1 MKKFILI
8 ALNLFHLTWI
18 HSQGVNSDTLRFNP
32 LIDSVAEKL
41 VDMAM
46 LNARISSIENN
57 AYASEYDY
65 MRSRTTWLN
74 NIVVSGNVNEFSL
87 KNEVAA
93 NPLNQSTQYPRY
105 NIGVILPLGLF
116 INNGKQTRAN
126 YYRYE
131 AAIDQIKKEKQDIRR
146 EVLTSY
152 ENYLMNKRLLSVQQ
166 SLLQDAKIL
175 LSRHEEKFAEGQLTL
190 EQYTNTSKQ
199 YYAEKVQVINLI
211 RDLKIIVVELE
222 SLIGM
227 NIEIALDQINRGTS
241 AK

>member
-1 MKKFILI
+1 MKIYTLLV
-8 ALNLFHLTWI
+8 LNLFLITGL
-18 HSQGVNSDTLRFNP
+18 HSQGFNSDTLRFNP

-41 VDMAM
+41 VEMAM
-46 LNARISSIENN
+46 LNARIGTIENS
-57 AYASEYDY
+57 AYASEYEY

-116 INNGKQTRAN
+116 INNGKQTKAN

-131 AAIDQIKKEKQDIRR
+131 AAIDQIKKEKQDIRK

-152 ENYLMNKRLLSVQQ
+152 ENYLMNKQLLSVQQ

-175 LSRHEEKFAEGQLTL
+175 LSRHEEKFADGEITL

-199 YYAEKVQVINLI
+199 YYAEKVRVINLI
-211 RDLKIIVVELE
+211 RDLKVIVAELE

-227 NIEIALDQINRGTS
+227 NIEIALDQISRGS
-241 AK
+241 ASK